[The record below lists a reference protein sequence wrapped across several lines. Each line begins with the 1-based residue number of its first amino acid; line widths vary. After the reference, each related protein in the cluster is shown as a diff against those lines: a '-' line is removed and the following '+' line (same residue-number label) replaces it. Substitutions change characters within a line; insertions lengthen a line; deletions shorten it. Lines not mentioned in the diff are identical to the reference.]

1 MAKYRIEMFGEVM
14 EEEFDTEEEAQEY
27 ALYLCSCSKTGAEIL
42 NMSNPGDY
50 PFDEESFEYPEY
62 EIIEIDD

>member
-1 MAKYRIEMFGEVM
+1 MKYGIEMFGEVQDCL
-14 EEEFDTEEEAQEY
+14 FDTEEEAEEY
-27 ALYLCSCSKTGAEIL
+27 ACYMRSCYKTGAETL

-50 PFDEESFEYPEY
+50 PFDEESFEYPDY